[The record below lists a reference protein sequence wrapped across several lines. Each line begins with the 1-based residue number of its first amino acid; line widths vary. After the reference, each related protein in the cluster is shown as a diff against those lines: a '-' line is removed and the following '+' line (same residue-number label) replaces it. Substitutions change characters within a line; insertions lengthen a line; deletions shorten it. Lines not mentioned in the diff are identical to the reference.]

1 MSKRNFK
8 GNRREREI
16 RPNVEVR
23 ASDFGG
29 EYNADKMVRR
39 FNKTI
44 KREGVVDE
52 CRARGYYKKPSVLRQ
67 ERIEERDR
75 VISRV
80 NQRRNELLTSKRL
93 SFKSRKPR
101 NNN

>member
-1 MSKRNFK
+1 MSNRDFK
-8 GNRREREI
+8 GKRREREI
-16 RPNVEVR
+16 RSCVEVR

-29 EYNADKMVRR
+29 DYNADKMVRR

-52 CRARGYYKKPSVLRQ
+52 CRERAYYKKPSVKRQ
-67 ERIEERDR
+67 ERLEERDR
-75 VISRV
+75 VISRA
-80 NQRRNELLTSKRL
+80 NQRNSELLTSKRL
-93 SFKSRKPR
+93 TFKSRKPR